1 MDTFKRIGFSVGD
14 TVKLLWLHRSS
25 ETEINPKELHDIYE
39 NLFPGRD
46 IAYDYVARIA
56 KKLEHDGYLQ
66 MTQVQHKKYYSI
78 TTSGKEYLQRY
89 EELYYNKFVEILKV
103 IDRIYYY
110 LTKDGQKPVP
120 PEYPLQQEFR
130 TYFSKLISVKDMT
143 RFMIFNLGSNRTE
156 FYAAE
161 VNEQLN
167 ELFGWSPSNGY
178 LYEITREMEAEGT
191 IRGRWKEPEKRTVR
205 LIQVTDEGE
214 VFAKQI
220 ASNLREQ
227 VINIRKYLRSFV
239 DFLIK

>member
-25 ETEINPKELHDIYE
+25 ETKVNPKELHDIYV

-66 MTQVQHKKYYSI
+66 LTQVQHKKYYSI
-78 TTSGKEYLQRY
+78 TTAGKEYLQRY

-110 LTKDGQKPVP
+110 LTKDGQKPVS

-191 IRGRWKEPEKRTVR
+191 ISGRWKEPEKRTVR

>member
-25 ETEINPKELHDIYE
+25 ETKVNPKELHDIYV

-66 MTQVQHKKYYSI
+66 LTQVQHKKYYSI
-78 TTSGKEYLQRY
+78 TASGKEYLQRY

-110 LTKDGQKPVP
+110 LTKDGQKPVS

-143 RFMIFNLGSNRTE
+143 RFMIFNIGSNRTE

-167 ELFGWSPSNGY
+167 ELFGWAPSNGY

-191 IRGRWKEPEKRTVR
+191 ISGRWKEPEKRTVR

>member
-25 ETEINPKELHDIYE
+25 ETKVNPKELHDIYV

-66 MTQVQHKKYYSI
+66 LTQVQHKKYYSI
-78 TTSGKEYLQRY
+78 TTAGKEYLQRY

-110 LTKDGQKPVP
+110 LTKDGQKPVS

-143 RFMIFNLGSNRTE
+143 RFMIFNIGSNRTE

-191 IRGRWKEPEKRTVR
+191 ISGRWKEPEKRTVR

>member
-25 ETEINPKELHDIYE
+25 ETKVNPKELHDIYV

-46 IAYDYVARIA
+46 VAYDYVARIA

-66 MTQVQHKKYYSI
+66 LIQVQHKKYYSI
-78 TTSGKEYLQRY
+78 TTAGKEYLQRY

-110 LTKDGQKPVP
+110 LTKDGQKPVS

-191 IRGRWKEPEKRTVR
+191 ISGRWKEPEKRTVR

>member
-25 ETEINPKELHDIYE
+25 ETKVNPKELHDIYV

-66 MTQVQHKKYYSI
+66 LTQVQHKKYYSI
-78 TTSGKEYLQRY
+78 TTAGKEYLQRY

-110 LTKDGQKPVP
+110 LTKDGQKPVS

-143 RFMIFNLGSNRTE
+143 RFMIFNIGSNRTE

-191 IRGRWKEPEKRTVR
+191 ISGRWKEPEKRTVR

-239 DFLIK
+239 DFFD

>member
-25 ETEINPKELHDIYE
+25 ETKVNPKELHDIYV

-66 MTQVQHKKYYSI
+66 LTQVQHKKYYSI
-78 TTSGKEYLQRY
+78 TTAGKEYLQRY

-110 LTKDGQKPVP
+110 LTKDGQKPVS

-191 IRGRWKEPEKRTVR
+191 INGRWKEPEKRTVR

>member
-39 NLFPGRD
+39 ELFPGRN

-56 KKLEHDGYLQ
+56 KKLENEGYLQ
-66 MTQVQHKKYYSI
+66 MSQVQHRKFYS
-78 TTSGKEYLQRY
+78 TTTLGKEHLERY
-89 EELYYNKFVEILKV
+89 EELYYNKFIEMLKV

-110 LTKDGQKPVP
+110 ITKDGQKPAP

-130 TYFSKLISVKDMT
+130 IYFSKLISVKDMT

-161 VNEQLN
+161 VNEKLN

-191 IRGRWKEPEKRTVR
+191 INGRWKEPEKRTIR
-205 LIQVTDEGE
+205 LIRVTDEGE
-214 VFAKQI
+214 IFAKQI

-227 VINIRKYLRSFV
+227 VTNIRKYLKSFV
-239 DFLIK
+239 DFFV

>member
-25 ETEINPKELHDIYE
+25 ETKVNPKELHDIYV

-46 IAYDYVARIA
+46 VAYDYVARIA

-66 MTQVQHKKYYSI
+66 LTQVQHKKYYSI
-78 TTSGKEYLQRY
+78 TTAGKEYLQRY

-110 LTKDGQKPVP
+110 LTKDGQKPVS

-143 RFMIFNLGSNRTE
+143 RFMIFNIGSNRTE

-191 IRGRWKEPEKRTVR
+191 ISGRWKEPEKRTVR

>member
-25 ETEINPKELHDIYE
+25 ETKVNPKELHDIYV

-78 TTSGKEYLQRY
+78 TTAGKEYLQRY

-110 LTKDGQKPVP
+110 LTKDGQKPVS

-143 RFMIFNLGSNRTE
+143 RFMIFNIGSNRTE

-191 IRGRWKEPEKRTVR
+191 ISGRWKEPEKRTVR

>member
-14 TVKLLWLHRSS
+14 TVKLLWLRRSS
-25 ETEINPKELHDIYE
+25 ETKVNPKELHDIYV

-66 MTQVQHKKYYSI
+66 LTQVQHKKYYSI
-78 TTSGKEYLQRY
+78 TTAGKEYLQRY

-110 LTKDGQKPVP
+110 LTKDGQKPVS

-191 IRGRWKEPEKRTVR
+191 ISGRWKEPEKRTVR